1 MADIIYLTLKGNRQG
16 LISAGCSG
24 YDSIGNKYQDKHK
37 DQILVYSTTYDL
49 FRQQNVAHAPF
60 LLVKAE
66 DKSSPLLLSSISDN
80 ELLDCIFDYYRIN
93 QQGILINYKRI
104 RLTKASI
111 IRIANQ
117 SPDSLTH
124 NDLQSVE
131 TISLKYE
138 SITYQHISAGTSGYS
153 IRNESVR

>member
-37 DQILVYSTTYDL
+37 DQIFVYSTTYDL

-60 LLVKAE
+60 LLVKAD
-66 DKSSPLLLSSISDN
+66 DKASPLLLSSISDN
-80 ELLDCIFDYYRIN
+80 ELLDCVFDYYRIN

-104 RLTKASI
+104 RLTKASV
-111 IRIANQ
+111 IRITNQ
-117 SPDSLTH
+117 SPDSLIH
-124 NDLQSVE
+124 NDLQSDE
-131 TISLKYE
+131 TVSLKYE

-153 IRNESVR
+153 IRNEPVR

>member
-37 DQILVYSTTYDL
+37 DQILIYSTSYDL

-60 LLVKAE
+60 LMVKAD

-93 QQGILINYKRI
+93 QQGVLINYKRI
-104 RLTKASI
+104 RLTKAFV

-117 SPDSLTH
+117 SPDSLTD
-124 NDLQSVE
+124 NDLQPVE

-138 SITYQHISAGTSGYS
+138 SIMYQHISAGTSGYS
-153 IRNESVR
+153 IRNQSVR

>member
-1 MADIIYLTLKGNRQG
+1 M
-16 LISAGCSG
+16 
-24 YDSIGNKYQDKHK
+24 
-37 DQILVYSTTYDL
+37 
-49 FRQQNVAHAPF
+49 
-60 LLVKAE
+60 
-66 DKSSPLLLSSISDN
+66 LSSISDN
-80 ELLDCIFDYYRIN
+80 ELPDCVFDYYRIN

-104 RLTKASI
+104 RLTKASV